1 MSEGGRFVEDE
12 VEKESGDAEEES
24 SEDVGKP
31 VDEDSGGGLVG
42 DDDDEDEEDETEPV
56 KPEKLQQSR
65 PTKEVVGSGMALT
78 ARQRAMQTSKDAD
91 RESAPSLI
99 EYPEGLTNP
108 LSRSTSQIL
117 LYHIATIFVFIN
129 VCGEDLFRFCRVQSC
144 HKIKS

>member
-24 SEDVGKP
+24 SEDVGKA
-31 VDEDSGGGLVG
+31 VDEDSGGVGLIG
-42 DDDDEDEEDETEPV
+42 DDDDEDEGDETEPV

-65 PTKEVVGSGMALT
+65 QIKEVGGSGMTLT

-99 EYPEGLTNP
+99 EYPEGLTSS
-108 LSRSTSQIL
+108 LSRSTSEIL
-117 LYHIATIFVFIN
+117 PYLIVTLFAFVMKFFSSFVELN
-129 VCGEDLFRFCRVQSC
+129 HV
-144 HKIKS
+144 